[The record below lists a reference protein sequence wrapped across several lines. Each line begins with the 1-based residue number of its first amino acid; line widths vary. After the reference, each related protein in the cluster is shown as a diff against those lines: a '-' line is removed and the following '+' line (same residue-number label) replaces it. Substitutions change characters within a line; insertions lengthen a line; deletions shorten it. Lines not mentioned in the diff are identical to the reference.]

1 MTGGNGVLGGVIC
14 PKIAQQDKIK
24 GQDMPKFLQ
33 SEFILRSITA
43 AFLLFAG
50 FVIYDDP
57 LLAILIGLGF
67 GGFMALEIALIAG
80 WGWSLR
86 SLVFIF
92 VLVSPSLAEAFFI
105 EANSYLVL
113 LVALVFLVLVSKRW
127 AQGIMSVATCLAIFC
142 FVAIRLLDMGGALL
156 LSMALV
162 VAAVDSA
169 AYVGG
174 RLIGGARFAPSI
186 SPSKTWSG
194 SLSGLAAG
202 VLVTVLIGASLGYS
216 AALMVFVGF
225 LGSCLAIYG
234 DLLESW
240 FKRQYGIKDSSQF
253 LPGHG
258 GFLDRFDGY
267 LFVLPCFYILLLLG
281 G

>member
-1 MTGGNGVLGGVIC
+1 
-14 PKIAQQDKIK
+14 
-24 GQDMPKFLQ
+24 MPKFLQ
-33 SEFILRSITA
+33 SEFILRLMTA
-43 AFLLFAG
+43 MFLIIAG

-67 GGFMALEIALIAG
+67 GGFMAFEIALIAG
-80 WGWSLR
+80 WGLSLR
-86 SLVFIF
+86 SFVFTF
-92 VLVSPSLAEAFFI
+92 VLLSPSIAEAFFA

-113 LVALVFLVLVSKRW
+113 LIAAIFLAAVSKRW
-127 AQGIMSVATCLAIFC
+127 AQGIMSVAVCLAVFC
-142 FVAIRLLDMGGALL
+142 FIAIRLSDMGGGFL
-156 LSMALV
+156 LSMAAV
-162 VAAVDSA
+162 VAVVDSA

-174 RLIGGARFAPSI
+174 RLMGGAKFAPSI

-194 SLSGLAAG
+194 ALSGLAAG
-202 VLVTVLIGASLGYS
+202 ILATILIGALMGYS
-216 AALMVFVGF
+216 MTVMALVGF
-225 LGSCLAIYG
+225 LGSGLAIYG

-240 FKRQYGIKDSSQF
+240 FKRRYGIKDSSHF

-267 LFVLPCFYILLLLG
+267 LFVLPFFYALLLLG